1 LNPHPEIASIAAPC
15 AALSLSMLDRLDQY
29 LKYWALTRNGEIAFR
44 FLWAGREVETLT
56 FGELDAGARG
66 IAAELAPRI
75 DFGQPVLLAYAPGLE
90 FIRAYF
96 GCLYAGLVPVPL
108 ELPRNERGVAKLHLV
123 AAISHARWMLS
134 DNRSLAQL
142 ASRVGDVDELPFECF
157 ATDRIAGAAAIGDQ
171 LLPQLNA
178 DALALLQFTSGS
190 TGTPKGVMVTHRQLL
205 ANQRAIARAF
215 AHDES
220 TVVVGWLPFFHD
232 MGLIGNVLQ
241 PVFLGHPC
249 VLMSP
254 QDFIQSPVRWLQ
266 AISDY
271 RATTSGGPNFSY
283 ALCASKVPDDALRG
297 LDLSTWRLAFNGA
310 EPVRS
315 DVMQNFYER
324 FATYGFK
331 RRAFFPCYGLAEAT
345 LFVCGRHWDGP
356 SSGGGGAVA
365 GMSDKELLGC
375 PAKKPG
381 DAADKEL
388 PGCAVNNGSAAEG
401 CEVLI
406 VDPEKRALQAEGV
419 VGEIWVSGSS
429 VASGYWNEPL
439 VGSIFHSECVDW
451 PGRRWLR
458 TGDLGFMR
466 NRELY
471 PTGRL
476 TDLIVVRGVN
486 HYPAEIE
493 ATVQRSCPGIGLS
506 SVAAFALEGDV
517 EPQLVIALE
526 VSRGHVAAEQAAQLL
541 VCIRGAIAA
550 EHGLTLAT
558 AVLLAAGSLP
568 RTSGGKLRRG
578 ACRDRFACGDWNEY
592 RLDRLANTPEAAPL
606 KAG

>member
-1 LNPHPEIASIAAPC
+1 MNLHLEIASIAAPC

-29 LKYWALTRNGEIAFR
+29 LKYWALTRNSEVAFR
-44 FLWAGREVETLT
+44 FLWAGKEVETLT
-56 FGELDAGARG
+56 FGQLDAGARG
-66 IAAELAPRI
+66 IAAELASRI
-75 DFGQPVLLAYAPGLE
+75 DFGQPVLLMYAPGLE

-142 ASRVGDVDELPFECF
+142 ASRVGDVEELPFDCI
-157 ATDRIAGAAAIGDQ
+157 ATDRIAAEPGIGDQ
-171 LLPQLNA
+171 LLPHLNA

-215 AHDES
+215 GHDES

-254 QDFIQSPVRWLQ
+254 QDFFQSPVSWLQ

-271 RATTSGGPNFSY
+271 RATTSGGPSFSY
-283 ALCASKVPDDALRG
+283 ALCTNKIQEDTLRG
-297 LDLSTWRLAFNGA
+297 LDLSSWRLAFNGA
-310 EPVRS
+310 EPVRA
-315 DVMQNFYER
+315 DVMQSFYER

-356 SSGGGGAVA
+356 SNGASA
-365 GMSDKELLGC
+365 ASTDISDQELLGY
-375 PAKKPG
+375 PANGLKNI
-381 DAADKEL
+381 ADKEL
-388 PGCAVNNGSAAEG
+388 PGCAVNNGGAAEG

-406 VDPEKRALQAEGV
+406 VDPEKRTAQVEGV

-466 NRELY
+466 NREIY

-476 TDLIVVRGVN
+476 SDLIVARGVN
-486 HYPAEIE
+486 HYPADIE
-493 ATVQRSCPGIGLS
+493 ATVQRSCTGIGLS
-506 SVAAFALEGDV
+506 SVAAFALEGEG
-517 EPQLVIALE
+517 EPQLVIVLE
-526 VSRGHVAAEQAAQLL
+526 VSRGHVDAEQAAQLL
-541 VCIRGAIAA
+541 LGIRGAIEA
-550 EHGLTLAT
+550 EHRLTLAT
-558 AVLLAAGSLP
+558 VVLLSSGSLP
-568 RTSGGKLRRG
+568 RTSSGKLRRG
-578 ACRDRFACGDWNEY
+578 ACRDRFVAGDWSEY
-592 RLDRLANTPEAAPL
+592 RLDRLAHAPEAAPL

>member
-1 LNPHPEIASIAAPC
+1 MNLHPEIASIAAPC

-29 LKYWALTRNGEIAFR
+29 LKYWALTRNTDTAFR
-44 FLWAGREVETLT
+44 FLWAGKEVETLT

-66 IAAELAPRI
+66 IAAQLAARI
-75 DFGQPVLLAYAPGLE
+75 EFGQPVLLAYAPGLE

-96 GCLYAGLVPVPL
+96 ACLYAGLVPVPL

-123 AAISHARWMLS
+123 AAVSHARWMLS

-142 ASRVGDVDELPFECF
+142 ASRVGDVEELPFECF
-157 ATDRIAGAAAIGDQ
+157 TTDRIVGAPGIGDQ
-171 LLPQLNA
+171 QLPQLTA

-215 AHDES
+215 GHDES

-254 QDFIQSPVRWLQ
+254 QDFVQSPVRWLR

-283 ALCASKVPDDALRG
+283 ELCTSKVQDDALRG

-310 EPVRS
+310 EPVS
-315 DVMQNFYER
+315 ADVMQGFYER
-324 FATYGFK
+324 FAAYGFK

-345 LFVCGRHWDGP
+345 LFVCGKHWDGP
-356 SSGGGGAVA
+356 SNGSGPAVVDI
-365 GMSDKELLGC
+365 SDKELRGC
-375 PAKKPG
+375 PAK
-381 DAADKEL
+381 EL
-388 PGCAVNNGSAAEG
+388 PACAVNNGGAAEG

-406 VDPEKRALQAEGV
+406 VDPEKRTLQVEGV

-466 NRELY
+466 NREIY

-476 TDLIVVRGVN
+476 TDVIVVHGVK
-486 HYPAEIE
+486 HYPADIE
-493 ATVQRSCPGIGLS
+493 ATVQRGCPGIGLS
-506 SVAAFALEGDV
+506 SVAAFALDGEV
-517 EPQLVIALE
+517 AAPLVVAFEL
-526 VSRGHVAAEQAAQLL
+526 SRGHVDAERAAQLL
-541 VCIRGAIAA
+541 ACIRSSIAT
-550 EHGLTLAT
+550 EHGLTLAA
-558 AVLLAAGSLP
+558 AVLLASGSLP
-568 RTSGGKLRRG
+568 RTSSGKLRRG
-578 ACRDRFACGDWNEY
+578 ACRDRFVAGDWNDY
-592 RLDRLANTPEAAPL
+592 RLDRLARTPEAAPL